1 MLQYWIQN
9 GEANY
14 NDNIS
19 EDFIKGSLSNIFGK
33 DGKHTAFSSS
43 YFKQLNNKNMGASKD
58 KSFLDAFS
66 NYIYKTLNGKP
77 NSKSCSICNTNGSF
91 ELKGWIYPFI
101 ISKDKFPNL
110 YPNGKIEYLNVCKN
124 CAYKSILA
132 YKYIKFYS
140 KDNKLSW
147 ILFFSD
153 NVSSLKRFNTSS
165 GNEKLTGAEYHTN
178 VKGDNNIFI
187 DAIYYPYELLTNL
200 LYNISVNIED
210 YNDYNLGAVVVGLT
224 TGSKKIYSNGE
235 IVNDLNPIISTFK
248 ELYNK
253 NDEAFILLF
262 IGLRA
267 FTNSEDLHLKRN
279 TFFKSIIAD
288 KSINWSILE
297 DILFH
302 NIENNSSIPFIYDFL
317 EIIMRELHL
326 SERELFEEVS
336 KEGWK
341 IGNELKSINND
352 EISKIKPLLYELR
365 RKRKLEEFLDAIN
378 HLQLSIEKQFN
389 DKPFKEH
396 PERFAK
402 LKTFFLIGM
411 ANAIFT
417 KGGNDNE
424 K

>member
-14 NDNIS
+14 NDNINK
-19 EDFIKGSLSNIFGK
+19 DFIKDSLSNIFGK
-33 DGKHTAFSSS
+33 DGNHTAFSFA

-58 KSFLDAFS
+58 TSFLDAFS
-66 NYIYKTLNGKP
+66 NYIYKTLNEKP
-77 NSKSCSICNTNGSF
+77 TNKSCSICNTNGSF

-110 YPNGKIEYLNVCKN
+110 YPNGKIEYLNVCKS

-132 YKYIKFYS
+132 YKYIKFYFNG
-140 KDNKLSW
+140 DNLSW

-153 NVSSLKRFNTSS
+153 NASSLKRFINSA
-165 GNEKLTGAEYHTN
+165 GGEKVMGAEYYTN
-178 VKGDNNIFI
+178 VEKNII
-187 DAIYYPYELLTNL
+187 KDIIYYPYELLANL
-200 LYNISVNIED
+200 LYNISTKIED
-210 YNDYNLGAVVVGLT
+210 YSHYNLGAIVVGLT

-235 IVNDLNPIISTFK
+235 IVNDLNPIINTFK
-248 ELYNK
+248 ELYNE
-253 NDEAFILLF
+253 NDKAFIPLF
-262 IGLRA
+262 IGLRG

-279 TFFKSIIAD
+279 TFFKSIIVN

-302 NIENNSSIPFIYDFL
+302 SIENNSSIPFIYDFL
-317 EIIMRELHL
+317 EIIMRELNL

-341 IGNELKSINND
+341 IGNELKSINNY
-352 EISKIKPLLYELR
+352 EISKIKPMLYELR

-396 PERFAK
+396 PERFVK

-411 ANAIFT
+411 TNAIFT